1 MNSTTPSPIINGDV
15 AVGYV
20 LISFIII
27 TIIGIAV
34 AVILYIRK
42 KRRLDRLRHQLLP
55 IYSYDPSEEV
65 NEAEQEML
73 WREDDTRE
81 NSWTDMALNISLE
94 RRTIA
99 CYHFRLFK
107 VGQKVINN
115 DALF

>member
-1 MNSTTPSPIINGDV
+1 MRSSDITWMKRKRMRPEQQGDS
-15 AVGYV
+15 
-20 LISFIII
+20 LRRRPLHS
-27 TIIGIAV
+27 
-34 AVILYIRK
+34 ILYIRK